1 MDKKTQKI
9 LLFVGVGVVAYL
21 WWKKREETSKFSALS
36 GRDRRRKRRARRRGD
51 FQEAIVCNCPNDP
64 KPECNC

>member
-21 WWKKREETSKFSALS
+21 WWKKREETSEFSNIR
-36 GRDRRRKRRARRRGD
+36 GNRRYKKLKARQAKWDNYCARH
-51 FQEAIVCNCPNDP
+51 PNDP
-64 KPECNC
+64 RC